1 MALDLSDDEEI
12 GEFIYR
18 TSRTAKL
25 LREEKEKGEKE
36 DEKKSSITKDNRSSS
51 HDNLLPINIKIKE
64 EYDKVKAEDDSTDDE
79 RSPEY
84 ITSSSS
90 GYDPVKSEETDD
102 EDTDKSNSHENIN
115 IKEEAAKTEEDSDH
129 YYDDTD
135 QEDEVE
141 VKTEEDSDH
150 AYDEDTDNEELDED
164 TNNTSNEQLPI
175 KVKPDDVSTDDEH
188 GNEMKEAKKRRKMSL
203 QEEEEEERDDEGFR
217 DMDMQGRKRIKEKVK
232 PPLKTEEVP
241 TDNEDEEMADDK
253 SSSGT
258 SNDVW

>member
-1 MALDLSDDEEI
+1 MAAVGTHGTDIKPECVVSSVYDPIKSEDTDDEDM
-12 GEFIYR
+12 YQA
-18 TSRTAKL
+18 T
-25 LREEKEKGEKE
+25 
-36 DEKKSSITKDNRSSS
+36 NRA
-51 HDNLLPINIKIKE
+51 NVQQPINIKIKE
-64 EYDKVKAEDDSTDDE
+64 EYKVKVKEGDDGSTDDE

-84 ITSSSS
+84 VISSSS
-90 GYDPVKSEETDD
+90 GYHPIKSEETDD

-115 IKEEAAKTEEDSDH
+115 IKEAAAKTEEDSNH
-129 YYDDTD
+129 YDDDTD

-141 VKTEEDSDH
+141 VIKTEEDSDH
-150 AYDEDTDNEELDED
+150 AYDDDTDKEEED

-203 QEEEEEERDDEGFR
+203 QEEEEEEKDDEGFR
-217 DMDMQGRKRIKEKVK
+217 DMDMQGRKWIREKVK

-241 TDNEDEEMADDK
+241 TDNKDEEMADDK